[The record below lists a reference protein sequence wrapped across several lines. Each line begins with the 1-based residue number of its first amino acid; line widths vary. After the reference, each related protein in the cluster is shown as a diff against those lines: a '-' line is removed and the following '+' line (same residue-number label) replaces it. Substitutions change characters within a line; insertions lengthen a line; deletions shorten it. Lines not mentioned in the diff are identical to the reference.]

1 MAEKSTNYRKLEAAW
16 ERGEPTVMDGGIGSE
31 LQAMGYPPAESAWP
45 VNLTWGTMALYENPD
60 IVRQMHRRYVDV
72 GADILLTDT
81 FLFHRCVQM
90 ERDGDL
96 QVPAGTWKEKA
107 KLSVRLAREA
117 AAEAGRPDLAVVFV
131 MMVQD
136 GPKSEWYRN
145 GPSAPKGSADWD
157 GYVTVDYL
165 RELGEVLQEERPD
178 ALMVELGP
186 QLPEKLQFPHYE
198 ALVQSGIPTWLSYR
212 RGAGTKMGDAIGIFG
227 DTLKEDGDRF
237 GEAVQVF
244 EQIGASAVLVHC
256 LPPERAH
263 GVAPWLRQHTSLP
276 IGVYPNNGR
285 YDMWRWRWERDH
297 TPEEMAEHATQ
308 FVAEGFNIIGGCC
321 GVRPDHIAAIARA
334 VKPARV
340 V

>member
-1 MAEKSTNYRKLEAAW
+1 MSGERGMAEKSTNYRKLEAAW
-16 ERGEPTVMDGGIGSE
+16 QRGEPTVMDGGIGSE

-90 ERDGDL
+90 EQDGDL
-96 QVPAGTWKEKA
+96 KVPAGTWKEKA

-117 AAEAGRPDLAVVFV
+117 AVEAGRPDLAVVFV

-165 RELGEVLQEERPD
+165 HELGEVLQDERPD

-186 QLPEKLQFPHYE
+186 RLPETLAFPHYE
-198 ALVQSGIPTWLSYR
+198 TLVQSGIPTWLSY
-212 RGAGTKMGDAIGIFG
+212 
-227 DTLKEDGDRF
+227 
-237 GEAVQVF
+237 
-244 EQIGASAVLVHC
+244 
-256 LPPERAH
+256 
-263 GVAPWLRQHTSLP
+263 
-276 IGVYPNNGR
+276 
-285 YDMWRWRWERDH
+285 
-297 TPEEMAEHATQ
+297 
-308 FVAEGFNIIGGCC
+308 
-321 GVRPDHIAAIARA
+321 
-334 VKPARV
+334 
-340 V
+340 